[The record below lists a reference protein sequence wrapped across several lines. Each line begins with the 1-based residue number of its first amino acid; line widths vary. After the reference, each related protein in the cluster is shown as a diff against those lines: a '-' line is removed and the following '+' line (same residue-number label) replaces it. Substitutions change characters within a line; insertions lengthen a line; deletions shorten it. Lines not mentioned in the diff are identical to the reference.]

1 MDRRRGAKTYRQT
14 IINEQ
19 GFRILTF
26 LVGIL
31 IRINTQLVHTSKS
44 SGSCIGFKL
53 MNELLRRKTASA
65 GKNQMGST
73 VEELGYIQMRYGIRY
88 YLL

>member
-44 SGSCIGFKL
+44 SGS
-53 MNELLRRKTASA
+53 
-65 GKNQMGST
+65 
-73 VEELGYIQMRYGIRY
+73 
-88 YLL
+88 